1 MLGQSIS
8 QNRTLE
14 ELTLSWNNLKNSS
27 GHEFV
32 ESLKIN
38 KVLKKLKLD
47 NNLVGL
53 SFIDQIEEFMHR
65 NNLSYQSKEVDS
77 LEHQKTNLQKCTTED
92 EKKRIFEE

>member
-1 MLGQSIS
+1 MFKISTCSIKRINFAKNLITDTGGSLLGQSIS

-14 ELTLSWNNLKNSS
+14 ELTLSWNNLKNGS

-32 ESLKIN
+32 ESLKVN

-53 SFIDQIEEFMHR
+53 SFIDQIEEYISR
-65 NNLSYQSKEVDS
+65 NNLSY
-77 LEHQKTNLQKCTTED
+77 
-92 EKKRIFEE
+92 